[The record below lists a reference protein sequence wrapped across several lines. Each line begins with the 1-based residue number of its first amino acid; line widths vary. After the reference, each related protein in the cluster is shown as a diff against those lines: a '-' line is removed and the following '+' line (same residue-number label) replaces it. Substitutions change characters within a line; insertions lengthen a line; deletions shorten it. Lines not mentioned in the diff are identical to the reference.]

1 MNPTD
6 PPPLPENP
14 KEEAT
19 KPAATFAPMQGGDT
33 VTQLFE
39 TLLKQP
45 GSVVHR
51 MHQQSLG
58 RPILLLAAIAAV
70 SYLVFG
76 ALLGTFALGNQL
88 WIAPLKLTLGIL
100 FSALI
105 CLPSLYIFTCLNG
118 MSARFSSVAGLMAA
132 IVALTGL
139 LLLGF
144 SPVVWI
150 FTQSTTSP
158 FFMGSLS
165 LIFWL
170 ISLSV
175 GLSLLPKMVSFTTD
189 TGGPYLRIWI
199 AIFVVVTL
207 QMSTSL
213 RPIIDPLEGD
223 TFLPAEK
230 KFFLEHWIDQ
240 LAGD

>member
-1 MNPTD
+1 MNPSD
-6 PPPLPENP
+6 PPPLPGNP
-14 KEEAT
+14 KEEAA
-19 KPAATFAPMQGGDT
+19 KPTAAFAPMQGADT

-45 GSVVHR
+45 GSFVHR

-76 ALLGTFALGNQL
+76 ALLGTFALGHQL
-88 WIAPLKLTLGIL
+88 WIAPLKLTLGTL

-118 MSARFSSVAGLMAA
+118 MSARFSSVACLMAA

-158 FFMGSLS
+158 LFMGSLS

-189 TGGPYLRIWI
+189 AGGPYLRIWI

-223 TFLPAEK
+223 TFLPTEK
-230 KFFLEHWIDQ
+230 KFFLEHWVDQ